1 MVKSS
6 RHIANLLTRV
16 TGDPLSART
25 VQSWS
30 AAPGLVSARPCPG
43 WVLYILE
50 NELQI
55 LAEEHSSN
63 PSFDFFSVKTHQ
75 YLVLARINLK
85 VPGENSLIVRGR

>member
-1 MVKSS
+1 MTTVERNKVRLKKLMCAYGKSC

-30 AAPGLVSARPCPG
+30 ASSELVSSRPCPG

-50 NELQI
+50 TELQI
-55 LAEEHSSN
+55 IEEESQ
-63 PSFDFFSVKTHQ
+63 DA
-75 YLVLARINLK
+75 L
-85 VPGENSLIVRGR
+85 SLPTYASKNIGL

>member
-1 MVKSS
+1 MNTIERNKIRLKKLMCVYGKSC

-30 AAPGLVSARPCPG
+30 ASSELVSSRPCPG

-55 LAEEHSSN
+55 IAEENKDNISYPVCLSKN
-63 PSFDFFSVKTHQ
+63 MT
-75 YLVLARINLK
+75 L
-85 VPGENSLIVRGR
+85 

>member
-1 MVKSS
+1 MHSHGKSP

-30 AAPGLVSARPCPG
+30 AASNLVSSRPCPG

-55 LAEEHSSN
+55 IAEENCSIV
-63 PSFDFFSVKTHQ
+63 PLSFAASKNMLF
-75 YLVLARINLK
+75 R
-85 VPGENSLIVRGR
+85 

>member
-1 MVKSS
+1 MDLHGKSS

-30 AAPGLVSARPCPG
+30 AAPELVSARPCPG

-55 LAEEHSSN
+55 LAEEKSGN
-63 PSFDFFSVKTHQ
+63 PTFGILGTK
-75 YLVLARINLK
+75 NL
-85 VPGENSLIVRGR
+85 NM

>member
-1 MVKSS
+1 MTTVERNKVRLKKLMCAYGKSC
-6 RHIANLLTRV
+6 RHIANMLTRV

-30 AAPGLVSARPCPG
+30 ASPDLVSSRPCPG

-55 LAEEHSSN
+55 IEEES
-63 PSFDFFSVKTHQ
+63 KET
-75 YLVLARINLK
+75 L
-85 VPGENSLIVRGR
+85 SLPMCISKNISL